1 MQTRVARR
9 SNSYFRLRKAIEREI
24 VTGWQF
30 WIDRGGTFTDVIGL
44 APSGELHIRKVL
56 SVRPGEP
63 DGADPGIRAAR
74 EILGGAAGEALR
86 GRVEAVKVGTT
97 VATNALLER
106 KGEPVVLVTT
116 AGFADGLRIGYQSRP
131 DLFARH
137 IVLPDRL
144 YPMVIEA
151 DERIDAAGT
160 VLTPLDGRRLRA
172 DLERARLAGPRSV
185 AIIFLHGWRH
195 QQHERAA
202 AAIARELGFDEVSVS
217 HELSPLVRYVAR
229 GDTTVLNAYLA
240 PPLRRYI
247 SGLQRELHNLDPRGR
262 LELMQSNGGLA
273 AVGSFHAV
281 SSVLS
286 GPAGGLIG
294 MGWIGRRL
302 GVSRLIGFDMGGT
315 STDVSLI
322 DGELPRRFEHVI
334 AGVRLQQPM
343 LDVHTIAAGGGSIV
357 SFSDGR
363 FAVGPASA
371 GSDPGPTCYGRGG
384 PLTLTDVQVLLGRL
398 RPDTLPAVFGRDG
411 KARIDTEA
419 VASEFAALVV
429 RVREMTGRE
438 PTPEALAASFLEVG
452 VEAMANA
459 IRQVSTRQGLDA
471 DDFTL
476 FCFGGAAGQHA
487 CSVARAAGMRRIL
500 VHPLASVLSAFGI
513 GVADRLAVRRAS
525 LQLQLTEDALVSAH
539 ARLAELETQARAEL
553 AAFGEGARDGSGA
566 AGSAGA
572 NAGVGAV
579 RGAGE
584 NPGVGAVGSAGAMEG
599 TGENADA
606 VRVEYSLELRA
617 GDSETS
623 LSVPVAEL
631 ADVLSAFSAAHLRRF
646 GFAAKGLRIVID
658 AVRVEARMSSIDAG
672 SLRLPEACVQGELPA
687 TARAWF
693 GSWQEVP
700 LLSSASLTEVV
711 RGPALIV
718 EPNST
723 LVLEPGWQAR
733 RLAGGEL
740 MLEVDASVEVGDASP
755 DDATLPARIEIFNNL
770 FMHIAEQMGEVLKST
785 AQSVNIKER
794 LDYSCA
800 LFDAD
805 GGLVAN
811 APHMP
816 VHLGSMGASVRA
828 VIDARRG
835 QMRPGDSWLINSPY
849 HGGTHLPDM
858 TVVAPVF
865 LDASGSVDS
874 TAGPSPPGGA
884 AASATF
890 PPATPDFFVAS
901 RAHHADI
908 GGATP
913 GSMPPFSRTIEEEGA
928 LFELFQLVTAN
939 EFHERE
945 LRETLA
951 AGRYPARNPNQNV
964 ADLRAQLAANTRG
977 IAEIERAVQRHG
989 LGTVRAYMRHVQ
1001 DNAAACMR
1009 EAIEK
1014 LRPGSFRYEMDSG
1027 QAIVVRID
1035 IDPHTRRVHV
1045 DFTGTSP
1052 QDPHNF
1058 NAPRAVCM
1066 AAVLYVFRTLIDRP
1080 IPLNEGCLEP
1090 LEITIPRGSM
1100 LDPAPPAAVAAGNV
1114 ETSQCIVDALYG
1126 ALGVLAASQGTMNN
1140 LTFGDERLQYYETIA
1155 GGAGAGPGF
1164 EGCDTVQT
1172 HMTNSRLTDPE
1183 ILEARFPVLLREF
1196 SIRRGSGGAGRYAG
1210 GNGSVRRIEFRAP
1223 LSGALLANHRR
1234 IAPFGLDGG
1243 APGEVGKGRLL
1254 RAAGGTEDIGA
1265 TASFNVEA
1273 GDVLTILTPGG
1284 GGFGRADTQ
1293 AAV

>member
-1 MQTRVARR
+1 MDMRNA
-9 SNSYFRLRKAIEREI
+9 
-24 VTGWQF
+24 TGWQF

-56 SVRPGEP
+56 SVQPGAR
-63 DGADPGIRAAR
+63 DAADPGIRAAR
-74 EILGGAAGEALR
+74 EILNSARETP
-86 GRVEAVKVGTT
+86 RVDAVKVGTT

-106 KGEPVVLVTT
+106 KGEPVLLVTT

-144 YPMVIEA
+144 YPRVVEA
-151 DERIDAAGT
+151 QERIDPAGEI
-160 VLTPLDGRRLRA
+160 LTPLNTTTLRA
-172 DLERARLAGPRSV
+172 DLEGAQLAGLRSV
-185 AIIFLHGWRH
+185 AIVFLHGWRH
-195 QQHERAA
+195 PQHEREAA
-202 AAIARELGFDEVSVS
+202 RIAREMGFEEVSVS
-217 HELSPLVRYVAR
+217 HELSPLIRYVAR

-240 PPLRRYI
+240 PPLKRYVG
-247 SGLQRELHNLDPRGR
+247 GLQRELHNLDPRGR

-273 AVGSFHAV
+273 AVESFHAV

-302 GVSRLIGFDMGGT
+302 GVERLIGFDMGGT

-322 DGELPRRFEHVI
+322 DGDLPRRFEHVI
-334 AGVRLQQPM
+334 AGVRLLQPM

-357 SFSDGR
+357 NFSDGR

-371 GSDPGPTCYGRGG
+371 GSDPGPACYGRGG

-411 KARIDTEA
+411 MSRIDVDV
-419 VASEFAALVV
+419 VAKEFAALAS
-429 RVREMTGRE
+429 RIQATTGHQ
-438 PTPEALAASFLEVG
+438 PTAEALGASFLEVG

-487 CSVARAAGMRRIL
+487 CRVAQAAGMRRIL

-525 LQLQLTEDALVSAH
+525 LQLQLSDDALTA
-539 ARLAELETQARAEL
+539 ARKRIAELETQAREEL
-553 AAFGEGARDGSGA
+553 AAFGK
-566 AGSAGA
+566 SAGT
-572 NAGVGAV
+572 V
-579 RGAGE
+579 RIEHSLEIRAGE
-584 NPGVGAVGSAGAMEG
+584 
-599 TGENADA
+599 
-606 VRVEYSLELRA
+606 
-617 GDSETS
+617 SETS
-623 LSVPVAEL
+623 LSVPMGAMNEVMA
-631 ADVLSAFSAAHLRRF
+631 AFSAAHLRRF
-646 GFAAKGLRIVID
+646 GFAAKGLRVVID
-658 AVRVEARMSSIDAG
+658 AVRVEARMSSIDAD
-672 SLRLPEACVQGELPA
+672 SLRLPEGRVRGELPT

-693 GSWQEVP
+693 GGWREVP
-700 LLSSASLTEVV
+700 LLASSALEKPVS
-711 RGPALIV
+711 GPALIV

-723 LVLEPGWQAR
+723 LVVEEGWRVR

-740 MLEVDASVEVGDASP
+740 MLEGDASVAGAAAEAPVAGGAVAQEAQQAQAQGT
-755 DDATLPARIEIFNNL
+755 ATLPARIEIFNNL

-800 LFDAD
+800 LFDAH

-828 VIDARRG
+828 VIDGRCG
-835 QMRPGDSWLINSPY
+835 QIRPGDSWLINSPY

-858 TVVAPVF
+858 TVVTPVF
-865 LDASGSVDS
+865 MREANDQ
-874 TAGPSPPGGA
+874 
-884 AASATF
+884 
-890 PPATPDFFVAS
+890 PDFFVAS

-908 GGATP
+908 GGTTP
-913 GSMPPFSRTIEEEGA
+913 GSMPPFSKTIEEEGA
-928 LFELFQLVTAN
+928 LFELFQLVSEN
-939 EFHERE
+939 DFLERE
-945 LRETLA
+945 LRDKLG
-951 AGRYPARNPNQNV
+951 AGRYPARNPDQNV
-964 ADLRAQLAANTRG
+964 ADLRAQLAANARG
-977 IAEIERAVQRHG
+977 TAEIERAVQRHG
-989 LGTVRAYMRHVQ
+989 LETVQAYMRHVQ
-1001 DNAAACMR
+1001 DNAAACMKD
-1009 EAIEK
+1009 AIDK

-1027 QAIVVRID
+1027 QAIAVRVD
-1035 IDPHTRRVHV
+1035 IDRAARRVHV
-1045 DFTGTSP
+1045 DFSGTSA

-1080 IPLNEGCLEP
+1080 IPLNEGCLAP

-1100 LDPAPPAAVAAGNV
+1100 LDPIPPAAVAAGNV

-1126 ALGVLAASQGTMNN
+1126 ALGMLAASQGTMNN
-1140 LTFGDERLQYYETIA
+1140 LTFGNDRLQYYETIA

-1164 EGCDTVQT
+1164 AGCDTVQT

-1183 ILEARFPVLLREF
+1183 ILEAHFPVLLREF

-1234 IAPFGLDGG
+1234 IAPFGLEGG
-1243 APGEVGKGRLL
+1243 ANGEVGSAYLT
-1254 RAAGGTEDIGA
+1254 RANGSTERIGA
-1265 TASFNVEA
+1265 TASFSVEA
-1273 GDVLTILTPGG
+1273 GDVLTIHTPGG
-1284 GGFGRADTQ
+1284 GGFGAAADQETP
-1293 AAV
+1293 AASGTRET